1 MILSGK
7 EVAEDILKKTE
18 QNIKKLGLK
27 PTLGIVSVGNDP
39 ASEIYVKK
47 KLSTSEKIGIEAK
60 HYRLAANTSEK
71 ELLILVEKLNKD
83 NEITGF
89 IVQLP
94 LPKHI
99 NENKVIGAIAP
110 EKDVDG
116 FHPIN
121 MGKLFLGLDDPG
133 AMIPA
138 TPYGVM
144 KMLEYYEVELE
155 GKHAVVVGRSN
166 NVGKPIAIL
175 LLNRNATVS
184 ICHSKTQD
192 LQEHTK
198 RADILVVAVGKP
210 KMITEEMVKEGAY
223 VIDVGI
229 NKVGDKIIGDV
240 DFEKVSK
247 KAHCSPVPGGVGL
260 LTVAMLMHNTVEAA
274 ANRKSLK

>member
-7 EVAEDILKKTE
+7 EVAEDILKKAE
-18 QNIKKLGLK
+18 ENIKKLNLK
-27 PTLGIVSVGNDP
+27 PTLGIISVGNDP

-47 KLSTSEKIGIEAK
+47 KLTISEKIGIEAK
-60 HYRLAANTSEK
+60 HYRLAANASEK
-71 ELLILVEKLNKD
+71 ELLILIEKLNNDKKT
-83 NEITGF
+83 TGF

-94 LPKHI
+94 LPKHM
-99 NENKVIGAIAP
+99 NENKVIEAIAP

-121 MGKLFLGLDDPG
+121 IGKLFLGLEDPS

-155 GKHAVVVGRSN
+155 GKHAVVVGRGN

-184 ICHSKTQD
+184 ICHSKTQN
-192 LQEHTK
+192 LREYTK
-198 RADILVVAVGKP
+198 QADILVVAVGKP
-210 KMITEEMVKEGAY
+210 KLITEDMVKEGAY
-223 VIDVGI
+223 VIDIGI
-229 NKVGDKIIGDV
+229 NRVGDKIIGDV

-260 LTVAMLMHNTVEAA
+260 LTVAMLMHNTVKAA
-274 ANRKSLK
+274 ANRK